1 MEHRDL
7 ERSAESLTFADL
19 PGRSYAEAGTR
30 STPLGCA
37 AMTGSATPDARS
49 ERDLET
55 AQRRERMVD
64 AAVEL
69 AATGGYESV
78 QMRDVAARAEVALG
92 TLYRHFP
99 SKDHLLLA
107 ALTEQAS
114 ALRDRMAQRPP
125 EGADAAAR
133 MADVLRRAT
142 RALAR
147 RPDLTAALVTA
158 LTSPEADTAPHKH
171 EIETVLRAI
180 ITTAIDGA
188 DVADP
193 DGVVRTLGY
202 VWLAVLSAWVG
213 GTLDTDQMADDLT
226 IAAHLLGKS
235 ASIA

>member
-1 MEHRDL
+1 
-7 ERSAESLTFADL
+7 
-19 PGRSYAEAGTR
+19 
-30 STPLGCA
+30 
-37 AMTGSATPDARS
+37 MTGTATSDARS

-55 AQRRERMVD
+55 AARRERMVD

-69 AATGGYESV
+69 AVTGGYESV

-107 ALTEQAS
+107 ALTEQAV

-125 EGADAAAR
+125 EGVDAATR
-133 MADVLRRAT
+133 MADVLGRAT

-158 LTSPEADTAPHKH
+158 LSSPEADTAPHKH
-171 EIETVLRAI
+171 EVETVLRAI
-180 ITTAIDGA
+180 MTTAIADA

-213 GTLDTDQMADDLT
+213 GTLDTDEMAVDLT
-226 IAAHLLGKS
+226 TAARLLLG
-235 ASIA
+235 

>member
-1 MEHRDL
+1 
-7 ERSAESLTFADL
+7 
-19 PGRSYAEAGTR
+19 
-30 STPLGCA
+30 
-37 AMTGSATPDARS
+37 MTGAAPPEARS

-55 AQRRERMVD
+55 AQRRGRMVD

-69 AATGGYESV
+69 AAAGGYESV
-78 QMRDVAARAEVALG
+78 QMRDVASRAEVALG

-99 SKDHLLLA
+99 SKDHLLLE
-107 ALTEQAS
+107 ALTEQAT

-125 EGADAAAR
+125 EGAVPAER

-158 LTSPEADTAPHKH
+158 LTSPEAGTASHKYAV
-171 EIETVLRAI
+171 ETVLRSI
-180 ITTAIDGA
+180 ITTAIDGG

-193 DGVVRTLGY
+193 DGVVRILGY

-213 GTLDTDQMADDLT
+213 GTLDTDQMAEDLT
-226 IAAHLLGKS
+226 SAARLLLPENERITGG
-235 ASIA
+235 ARARPHR

>member
-1 MEHRDL
+1 
-7 ERSAESLTFADL
+7 
-19 PGRSYAEAGTR
+19 
-30 STPLGCA
+30 
-37 AMTGSATPDARS
+37 MTGAAPSDTRS

-55 AQRRERMVD
+55 AARRSRMVD

-99 SKDHLLLA
+99 SKDHLLLE

-114 ALRDRMAQRPP
+114 ALRDRMAQHPP
-125 EGADAAAR
+125 EGAVPADR

-171 EIETVLRAI
+171 AVETVLRSI
-180 ITTAIDGA
+180 ITTAINGG

-193 DGVVRTLGY
+193 DGVVRILGY

-213 GTLDTDQMADDLT
+213 GTLDTDEMAEDLT
-226 IAAHLLGKS
+226 SAARLLLP
-235 ASIA
+235 

>member
-1 MEHRDL
+1 
-7 ERSAESLTFADL
+7 
-19 PGRSYAEAGTR
+19 
-30 STPLGCA
+30 
-37 AMTGSATPDARS
+37 MTGAATPDARS

-55 AQRRERMVD
+55 AARRERMVD

-69 AATGGYESV
+69 AVTGGYESV

-107 ALTEQAS
+107 ALAEQAG

-125 EGADAAAR
+125 EGLDAAAR
-133 MADVLRRAT
+133 TADVLRRAT

-147 RPDLTAALVTA
+147 RPNLTAALVTA
-158 LTSPEADTAPHKH
+158 LTSPEPDTAGRKN
-171 EIETVLRAI
+171 EVEAILRAI

-188 DVADP
+188 DIHDP

-226 IAAHLLGKS
+226 SAARLLLGER
-235 ASIA
+235 AERNVG

>member
-1 MEHRDL
+1 
-7 ERSAESLTFADL
+7 
-19 PGRSYAEAGTR
+19 
-30 STPLGCA
+30 
-37 AMTGSATPDARS
+37 MTGAAPPDARS

-55 AQRRERMVD
+55 AARRSRMVD

-69 AATGGYESV
+69 AAAGGYESV
-78 QMRDVAARAEVALG
+78 QMRDVASRAEVALG

-99 SKDHLLLA
+99 SKDHLLLEV
-107 ALTEQAS
+107 LTEQAT

-125 EGADAAAR
+125 EGAVPAER
-133 MADVLRRAT
+133 MADVLRRGT

-171 EIETVLRAI
+171 AVETVLRSI
-180 ITTAIDGA
+180 ITTAIDGD

-193 DGVVRTLGY
+193 DGVVRILGY

-213 GTLDTDQMADDLT
+213 GTLDTDQMAEDLT
-226 IAAHLLGKS
+226 SAARLLLP
-235 ASIA
+235 

>member
-1 MEHRDL
+1 
-7 ERSAESLTFADL
+7 
-19 PGRSYAEAGTR
+19 
-30 STPLGCA
+30 
-37 AMTGSATPDARS
+37 
-49 ERDLET
+49 
-55 AQRRERMVD
+55 MVD

-69 AATGGYESV
+69 AVTGGYESV

-107 ALTEQAS
+107 ALAEQAS

-125 EGADAAAR
+125 EGLDAAAR
-133 MADVLRRAT
+133 TADVLRRAT

-147 RPDLTAALVTA
+147 RPNLTAALVTA
-158 LTSPEADTAPHKH
+158 LTSPEPDTAGRKN
-171 EIETVLRAI
+171 EVEAILRAI
-180 ITTAIDGA
+180 ITTAIDNA
-188 DVADP
+188 DIHDP

-226 IAAHLLGKS
+226 SAARLLLGER
-235 ASIA
+235 AERNVG

>member
-1 MEHRDL
+1 
-7 ERSAESLTFADL
+7 
-19 PGRSYAEAGTR
+19 
-30 STPLGCA
+30 
-37 AMTGSATPDARS
+37 MTGAAPPDART

-55 AQRRERMVD
+55 AARRGRMVD

-99 SKDHLLLA
+99 SKDHLLLE

-125 EGADAAAR
+125 QGAVPADR

-171 EIETVLRAI
+171 AVETVLRSI
-180 ITTAIDGA
+180 ITTAIDGG

-193 DGVVRTLGY
+193 DGVVRILGY

-213 GTLDTDQMADDLT
+213 GTLDTDQMAEDLT
-226 IAAHLLGKS
+226 SAARLLLP
-235 ASIA
+235 

>member
-1 MEHRDL
+1 
-7 ERSAESLTFADL
+7 
-19 PGRSYAEAGTR
+19 
-30 STPLGCA
+30 
-37 AMTGSATPDARS
+37 MTGAALSDARS

-55 AQRRERMVD
+55 AARRGRMVD

-69 AATGGYESV
+69 AAAGGYDSV

-99 SKDHLLLA
+99 SKDHLLLE
-107 ALTEQAS
+107 ALTEQAA

-125 EGADAAAR
+125 EGAAPADR

-158 LTSPEADTAPHKH
+158 LTSPEPDTAPHKH
-171 EIETVLRAI
+171 AVEAVLRSI
-180 ITTAIDGA
+180 ITTAIDGG
-188 DVADP
+188 DIADP
-193 DGVVRTLGY
+193 DGVVRILGY

-213 GTLDTDQMADDLT
+213 GTLNTDQMAEDLT
-226 IAAHLLGKS
+226 SAARLLLP
-235 ASIA
+235 

>member
-1 MEHRDL
+1 
-7 ERSAESLTFADL
+7 
-19 PGRSYAEAGTR
+19 
-30 STPLGCA
+30 
-37 AMTGSATPDARS
+37 MTGTATPDARS

-55 AQRRERMVD
+55 AQRRARMVD

-69 AATGGYESV
+69 AATGGYDAV

-92 TLYRHFP
+92 TLYRHYP

-107 ALTEQAS
+107 ALTEQAR

-125 EGADAAAR
+125 EGQDAASR

-158 LTSPEADTAPHKH
+158 LTSPEADTASRKH
-171 EIETVLRAI
+171 DVETMLRAI

-188 DVADP
+188 NVPDP

-213 GTLDTDQMADDLT
+213 GMLHTDQMADDLT
-226 IAAHLLGKS
+226 TAARLLLG
-235 ASIA
+235 